1 MENFVF
7 EQEKFSLDL
16 KHFRW
21 QQQQQQQQ
29 EQQQV
34 MQEDLQQQVEILKG
48 NSFTIPDFAFWK
60 VMLVVILSTS
70 YFFFTIPFMAVILIF
85 GSNILYKLLF
95 LPYFIFGTN
104 INFW

>member
-29 EQQQV
+29 QEQQQV
-34 MQEDLQQQVEILKG
+34 MQEDLQQEVEILKG

-70 YFFFTIPFMAVILIF
+70 YFFFTIPFMAC
-85 GSNILYKLLF
+85 
-95 LPYFIFGTN
+95 N
-104 INFW
+104 INFWW